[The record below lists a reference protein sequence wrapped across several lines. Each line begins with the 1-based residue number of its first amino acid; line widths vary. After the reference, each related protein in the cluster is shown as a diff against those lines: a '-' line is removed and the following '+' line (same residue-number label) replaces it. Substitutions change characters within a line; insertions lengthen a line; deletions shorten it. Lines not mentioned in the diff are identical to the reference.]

1 MIAYVA
7 LGSNLGR
14 RARRIDDAVRALARL
29 PRTRLLAVSPLYE
42 SAAVGPLVGG
52 RPQPRYLNAVAR
64 LRTALSPL
72 ALLVGLKRLE
82 ARAGRR
88 PGPRWGPRPLDCDLL
103 FHGGLRR
110 RTGLLDLPHPR
121 ALERSFVLRPLADLR
136 PRGRAGEPHGRTLRR
151 LLDSARPDVVEYR
164 RR

>member
-1 MIAYVA
+1 VSVRPAYVA
-7 LGSNLGR
+7 LGSNLGP
-14 RARRIDDAVRALARL
+14 RARRIDAAVRALSRL

-42 SAAVGPLVGG
+42 SAAVGGP
-52 RPQPRYLNAVAR
+52 PQPRYLNAVAR

-72 ALLVGLKRLE
+72 ALLVWLKRLE

-103 FHGGLRR
+103 FYGRLRLR
-110 RTGLLDLPHPR
+110 DRLLELPHPR

-136 PRGRAGEPHGRTLRR
+136 PRGLAGEPHGPALRR
-151 LLDSARPDVVEYR
+151 RLDAARPDVVEYR